1 MPRGVKK
8 DQTPGEAAASATVAP
23 RGVVLTVP
31 TVEQE
36 RIRKFRERTGKKLSA
51 IVRELE
57 TSPQVE
63 AAIREALRRQ
73 WNRWREEHEKDD
85 LFGPEEASRG

>member
-1 MPRGVKK
+1 MPRAKK
-8 DQTPGEAAASATVAP
+8 QAQAGEAANGNAKP
-23 RGVVLTVP
+23 RGVVIAVP
-31 TVEQE
+31 AVEQE

-57 TSPQVE
+57 TSSQVE

-85 LFGPEEASRG
+85 LFGPEETSRA